1 MQCPNATDRSEH
13 AVVTSSLAA
22 YDAFFGSRP
31 NSLFAHILQ
40 TFMRP
45 KGSSYISS
53 PPSFILSTQSTSP
66 ATLNMKTSFAIL
78 AAAVSFVSAS
88 VIVIDTD
95 AHAQVDVDLNTRT
108 TGCRQCM
115 CRSSSN
121 SIIIRDSARYLV
133 CADAGEQCRTRGLP
147 RQLCDVVRGQCAHE
161 CHETES
167 LPTDSWW
174 TDDKCQAS
182 ESQRHLS

>member
-1 MQCPNATDRSEH
+1 MSAQVRSPKLALGQRPCDEDCLAYSKFMHNTSDAPDRSEH

-53 PPSFILSTQSTSP
+53 PPSFILFTQSTSP

-121 SIIIRDSARYLV
+121 SIII
-133 CADAGEQCRTRGLP
+133 
-147 RQLCDVVRGQCAHE
+147 
-161 CHETES
+161 
-167 LPTDSWW
+167 
-174 TDDKCQAS
+174 
-182 ESQRHLS
+182 